1 MVKGTCQGSTIVE
14 MAYLMPVIL
23 LMWVLIIYG
32 IFLFHDKVILSGAA
46 YETAVVG
53 SEYAH
58 EDEISEGMLIQYFQD
73 RVDGKL
79 LFFSE
84 VTAQAEIEEDQI
96 TVSSQASRK
105 GMGVSVIQRAPI
117 TFPEKEIR
125 KIRMIKDGL
134 EGVFE

>member
-1 MVKGTCQGSTIVE
+1 MVKGTCQGNTIVE

-23 LMWVLIIYG
+23 LMWILIIYG

-53 SEYAH
+53 SEYVH
-58 EDEISEGMLIQYFQD
+58 EDEISEGELEQYFQD
-73 RVDGKL
+73 RIDGKL
-79 LFFSE
+79 LFFPE